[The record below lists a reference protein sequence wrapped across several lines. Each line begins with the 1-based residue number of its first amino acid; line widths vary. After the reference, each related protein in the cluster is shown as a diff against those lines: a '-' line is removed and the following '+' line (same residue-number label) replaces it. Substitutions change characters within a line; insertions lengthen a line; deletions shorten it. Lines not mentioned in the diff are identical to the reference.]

1 MVYKFVIVS
10 DEVDD
15 FFREIQIDSEATF
28 LDLHYAILKSVGY
41 PDDQMT
47 SFFLCEDNWEKRE
60 EITLEAMNTSS
71 DVDSWVMGTTRLNE
85 LIEDEKQ
92 HLIYI
97 FDPLSDRC
105 FFIELNEIITGKS
118 LKDAVC
124 SKKGGQAPKQTIDF
138 EQVAK
143 NSTSLDVDENFYG
156 DESFDAEDLD
166 TDGFDMGNGG
176 EGDNNVSI
184 DTIDDLF

>member
-1 MVYKFVIVS
+1 MVYKFVLVS

-28 LDLHYAILKSVGY
+28 LDLHSAILKSVEY

-47 SFFLCEDNWEKRE
+47 SFFMCEDNWEKRE
-60 EITLEAMNTSS
+60 EITLEDMNTSS

-105 FFIELNEIITGKS
+105 FFIELNEIITGKY
-118 LKDAVC
+118 LKEAVC
-124 SKKGGQAPKQTIDF
+124 SKKGGEAPKQLIDF
-138 EQVAK
+138 EQVMK
-143 NSTSLDVDENFYG
+143 NSNSLDIDENFYG
-156 DESFDAEDLD
+156 DESFDEEDLD

-176 EGDNNVSI
+176 GGENNVSI

>member
-1 MVYKFVIVS
+1 MVYKFVIIS

-28 LDLHYAILKSVGY
+28 LDLHNAILKAVGY

-47 SFFLCEDNWEKRE
+47 SFFICEDNWEKRE

-71 DVDSWVMGTTRLNE
+71 DVDSWVMGSTRLNE

-105 FFIELNEIITGKS
+105 FFMELSEIITGKS
-118 LKDAVC
+118 LKDALC
-124 SKKGGQAPKQTIDF
+124 SKKGGEAPKQTIDF
-138 EQVAK
+138 DQVAK
-143 NSTSLDVDENFYG
+143 SSTSIDVDENFYG

-166 TDGFDMGNGG
+166 AEGFDMGNGG
-176 EGDNNVSI
+176 DADSTVSV